1 MESTPK
7 KDAVLLPQAF
17 IDNAKVYLARLQK
30 GQIDKI
36 TLLEDKVIPSI
47 VILRHD
53 QFEKCLEQSAQEPQ
67 TTSPQTHA
75 KFNKAQSMLLTIRN
89 RIHFFENMEEDEI
102 LSVVQNVSFLR
113 LKKHDPIFEQ
123 NSLGKEI
130 YYIIKGDVAI
140 AGYAD
145 NAYEPDQF
153 TNLTILEDGQVF
165 GELGPILNEGR
176 TARATVASEESLIL
190 SMELVDADTCSNQV
204 AFTKVTKNLMRTL
217 ARKLIQTNNQLYPFI
232 SD

>member
-1 MESTPK
+1 MFSDNATNE
-7 KDAVLLPQAF
+7 VLLPEAF
-17 IDNAKVYLARLQK
+17 ISQCKTYLARLQK
-30 GQIDKI
+30 GQIDTI
-36 TLLEDKVIPSI
+36 TLLEDKVIPSV

-53 QFEKCLEQSAQEPQ
+53 TLEALQQKSSETPVTSQNDHEK
-67 TTSPQTHA
+67 
-75 KFNKAQSMLLTIRN
+75 FDKAQSMLLTIRN

-102 LSVVQNVSFLR
+102 LSVVQNVGFLR
-113 LKKHDPIFEQ
+113 LKKDDIIFAQ

-140 AGYAD
+140 AGYSD
-145 NAYEPDQF
+145 KSHEPDQY

-176 TARATVASEESLIL
+176 SARAAVASDEALIL
-190 SMELVDADTCSNQV
+190 SMELVEDETCTNPK
-204 AFTKVTKNLMRTL
+204 AFAKVTKNLMRTL